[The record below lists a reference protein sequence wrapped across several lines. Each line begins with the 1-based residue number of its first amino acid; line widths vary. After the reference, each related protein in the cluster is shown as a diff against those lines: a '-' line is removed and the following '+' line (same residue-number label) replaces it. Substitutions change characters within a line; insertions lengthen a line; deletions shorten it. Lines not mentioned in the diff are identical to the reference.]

1 MSGGGIRAYTKRPLV
16 HIASWSDAVSWSI
29 FESSSDKAG
38 QYSQYAG
45 MHSCQHTEGM
55 NAYFATIDS
64 KLSINDNLLNEA
76 PILFSTTVWLRL
88 WYCFEYYILLVTAG
102 DDDKERLHNE
112 EGDGNEKNDNGFAK
126 L

>member
-1 MSGGGIRAYTKRPLV
+1 MQCPG
-16 HIASWSDAVSWSI
+16 AS